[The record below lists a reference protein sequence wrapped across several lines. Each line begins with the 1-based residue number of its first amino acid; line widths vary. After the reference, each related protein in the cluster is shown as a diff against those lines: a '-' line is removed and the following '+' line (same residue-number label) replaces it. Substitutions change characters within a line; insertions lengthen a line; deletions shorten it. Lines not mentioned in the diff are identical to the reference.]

1 VSYQAKPVQVTVL
14 PKGGSPDGVRGA
26 GRGGRV
32 TVGKEGRQAAGK
44 QGRPFPV
51 PTVLSA
57 VTQGLQLLLYPTGLA
72 SLSVLRVAAVLQ
84 LAGRGSWL

>member
-1 VSYQAKPVQVTVL
+1 
-14 PKGGSPDGVRGA
+14 
-26 GRGGRV
+26 V
-32 TVGKEGRQAAGK
+32 TVGKEGRPAAGK

-57 VTQGLQLLLYPTGLA
+57 VTPGLQLSRYPTVWA

-84 LAGRGSWL
+84 LAGKGSWL